1 MLSKITIKFINSLK
15 IKKYR
20 QLHTAFIVEGEKCVA
35 ELLKGPFEVTS
46 IFCLEYWKDEN
57 IALLSGKNIEIS
69 FINEEELHRIS
80 DLSTPNK
87 VLAIAVIPPTRELIR
102 EDFNTMILALDAIR
116 DPGNMGTILR
126 TADWFGIGNVV
137 CSPDC
142 VDIYNMKVVQ
152 STMGSFTRVN
162 VTYMDITDL
171 ISLASGSVPVYG
183 ALLEGP
189 SLTDKKFIKPGILI
203 IGNESKGIS
212 SRLIPLIT
220 DPVFIPRFLPSPSV
234 PYHAESL
241 NASVANAIIC
251 YEIRKQLSENKF

>member
-1 MLSKITIKFINSLK
+1 MLSKNTIKYINSLK

-20 QLHTAFIVEGEKCVA
+20 QLHNAFIVEGEKCVA

-57 IALLSGKNIEIS
+57 TALLSGKKVEIS
-69 FINEEELHRIS
+69 LINEEELYRIS

-87 VLAIAVIPPTRELIR
+87 VLAIAIIPPTRELIL
-102 EDFNTMILALDAIR
+102 EDFNDMILALDGIR

-126 TADWFGIGNVV
+126 TADWFGIRNVV

-142 VDIYNMKVVQ
+142 VDIYNLKVVQ
-152 STMGSFTRVN
+152 STMGSFARVN
-162 VTYMDITDL
+162 VAYMDIVGL
-171 ISLASGSVPVYG
+171 ISLASGSVPIYG

-189 SLTDKKFIKPGILI
+189 LLTDKKFIKPGILI
-203 IGNESKGIS
+203 IGNESQGIS
-212 SRLIPLIT
+212 STLIPLIT
-220 DPVFIPRFLPSPSV
+220 DPVFIPRYLPSPIPS
-234 PYHAESL
+234 YHAESL
-241 NASVANAIIC
+241 NASLANAIIC